1 MLKLSNISLSFPT
14 YYKKTF
20 SIVEWACDKLFEHK
34 SELSNS
40 YKVLDNISCT
50 INKGETIAIIG
61 KNGCGKSTLLK
72 VIAGIYAPDS
82 GSILGNNNV
91 TSLLGLGTGFD
102 NHLSGLENIYLNGLL
117 IGLRKEEID
126 KKLEEIINFADIG
139 SHINKPMKYY
149 SSGMISRLSFAISLA
164 IDAEILLIDEIFS
177 VGDLEF
183 TNKSS
188 KAMKDKFHSTS
199 TKIIVSHNLS
209 LVQEL
214 CQRVIVI
221 NNKTIGYDGEI
232 NDGIEYYQ
240 NLIR

>member
-1 MLKLSNISLSFPT
+1 M
-14 YYKKTF
+14 
-20 SIVEWACDKLFEHK
+20 
-34 SELSNS
+34 
-40 YKVLDNISCT
+40 
-50 INKGETIAIIG
+50 
-61 KNGCGKSTLLK
+61 
-72 VIAGIYAPDS
+72 
-82 GSILGNNNV
+82 GNNNV